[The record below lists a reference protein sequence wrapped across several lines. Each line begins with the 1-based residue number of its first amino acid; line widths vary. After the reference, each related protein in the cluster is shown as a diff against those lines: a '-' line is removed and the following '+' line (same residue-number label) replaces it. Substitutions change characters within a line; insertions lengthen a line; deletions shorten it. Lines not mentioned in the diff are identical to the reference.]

1 MVEECNI
8 LISYRFDYFLVML
21 NLKFN
26 EFKYGKGFWKCYNF
40 LLQDIEYI
48 EVIQQIVLNI
58 KVYYFLFI
66 YNKSNI
72 ENIIDDEI

>member
-26 EFKYGKGFWKCYNF
+26 EFKYGKGF
-40 LLQDIEYI
+40 
-48 EVIQQIVLNI
+48 
-58 KVYYFLFI
+58 
-66 YNKSNI
+66 
-72 ENIIDDEI
+72 

>member
-1 MVEECNI
+1 MIEECNI

-21 NLKFN
+21 DLKFN
-26 EFKYGKGFWKCYNF
+26 EFKYGKGFWKFNSF
-40 LLQDIEYI
+40 FLQDIEYI

-72 ENIIDDEI
+72 ENIIDEEI